1 MEGLL
6 CGSAFVG
13 KCLDVNT
20 GILIIHLVVF
30 LGLHGRKFSVSF
42 NNSPQESTT
51 LLEDVIMQR
60 LKFDG
65 W

>member
-13 KCLDVNT
+13 KYLDVNT
-20 GILIIHLVVF
+20 GTLTIHHVVF

-42 NNSPQESTT
+42 NNSPQEAQRYWKM
-51 LLEDVIMQR
+51 LLCDV
-60 LKFDG
+60 
-65 W
+65 